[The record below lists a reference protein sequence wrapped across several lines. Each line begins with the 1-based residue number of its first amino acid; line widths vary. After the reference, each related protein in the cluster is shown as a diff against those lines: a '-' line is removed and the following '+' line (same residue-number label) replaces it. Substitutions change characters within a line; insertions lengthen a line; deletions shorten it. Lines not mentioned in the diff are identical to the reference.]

1 MPLLHI
7 LLCSSPLFDVRVHAS
22 RRRNS
27 PLVLTHPSLS
37 ARSRARL
44 NPSLSF
50 LALTPS
56 RARAQCPVGVHAGHP
71 RRRASIRCAPSRT
84 TSPFASS
91 TRSRAR
97 SSQPRAESTF
107 RAPVTAGRHCLAT
120 PELRPSI
127 DLRPPVYLRPIQA
140 VVSSAVT
147 SSISPTLFPFGSA
160 AVVTGN
166 MPRRRGRLS
175 AAAVPVA
182 GRLRAGS
189 SCAAARPGVA

>member
-7 LLCSSPLFDVRVHAS
+7 LLCSSLDTPPEPSPLFDVRVHAS
-22 RRRNS
+22 CRRTS
-27 PLVLTHPSLS
+27 PVVLTRPSLS
-37 ARSRARL
+37 AWSRVRFRHPLPSTRSRRAEL
-44 NPSLSF
+44 ELS
-50 LALTPS
+50 ATVS
-56 RARAQCPVGVHAGHP
+56 VHAGHP

-120 PELRPSI
+120 PELRPSV
-127 DLRPPVYLRPIQA
+127 DLRPLVYLRPIQA

-147 SSISPTLFPFGSA
+147 SSISPSFFPLPSGSA
-160 AVVTGN
+160 
-166 MPRRRGRLS
+166 L
-175 AAAVPVA
+175 A
-182 GRLRAGS
+182 G
-189 SCAAARPGVA
+189 P